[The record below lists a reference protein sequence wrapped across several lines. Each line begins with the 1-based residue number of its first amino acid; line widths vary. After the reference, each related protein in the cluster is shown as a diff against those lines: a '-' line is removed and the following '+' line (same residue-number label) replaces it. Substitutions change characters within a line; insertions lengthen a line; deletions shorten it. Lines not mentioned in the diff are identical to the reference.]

1 VGNLA
6 QAFGTTR
13 GEKQTDKKRGQ
24 KIGFIQLFITH
35 FMKKLQGITL
45 LALSFLLLQC
55 KKEEKEQVG
64 KVVVKKDATGYHLW
78 KDNKPFYING
88 AAGFEHFKE
97 LKEAGGNVMR
107 TWDTTHLQ
115 SILDSAQA
123 NGLFVMVGFP
133 MLESRYMAQ
142 FYDHDSHTQ
151 KQYEDFKK
159 VVQRYRHHPSLLIW
173 CLGNELDFPF
183 RPSYANFY
191 RTFNRLVKM
200 IKEEDP
206 DHPITTTLVNYE
218 RRPILNI
225 LTKVKGLDFIS
236 INTFGKLTHLEKDL
250 KAFEWVWNGPF
261 LITEWGANG
270 TWEADSTAW
279 GEPIEKSNTEKASIY
294 AERYRYI
301 ERMKKNEQN
310 RALGALVFYWG
321 QKQEK
326 TPTWFSLFSEDGKR
340 SQAVNVL
347 SEIWKGK
354 KEWKDAPPVLSL
366 KIDGKTAQENIL
378 LTANTWHTARIYLD
392 TKDTQ
397 ALHFKWE
404 IRPSD
409 AHSYYFK
416 NKQKLQTVEGLF
428 RSAHNAQ
435 AEFTSP
441 SQEGA
446 YRVYAQV
453 SDAHGNFTSVNTP
466 FYVLKDE

>member
-1 VGNLA
+1 MRWLNHCKNDWETK
-6 QAFGTTR
+6 QIDETR
-13 GEKQTDKKRGQ
+13 GQQ
-24 KIGFIQLFITH
+24 IGFIHPFISH
-35 FMKKLQGITL
+35 FMKKQQVITL

-55 KKEEKEQVG
+55 KKEEKEHTG

-88 AAGFEHFKE
+88 AAGYEHFKE

-123 NGLFVMVGFP
+123 YGLYVMVGFP
-133 MLESRYMAQ
+133 MLESRYMVQ
-142 FYDHDSHTQ
+142 FYDHDSRTQ
-151 KQYEDFKK
+151 KQYEDFKR
-159 VVQRYRHHPSLLIW
+159 VVQRYRKHPSLLIW

-183 RPSYANFY
+183 RPSYGKFY
-191 RTFNRLVKM
+191 ESFNRLVAM
-200 IKEEDP
+200 IKKEDP
-206 DHPITTTLVNYE
+206 DHPVTTTLVNYE

-225 LTKVKGLDFIS
+225 LSKVKGLDFIS

-261 LITEWGANG
+261 LISEWGANG

-279 GEPIEKSNTEKASIY
+279 GEPIEKSNTEKATIY

-301 ERMKKNEQN
+301 EKMRKNKQN

-347 SEIWKGK
+347 SEIWKGSK
-354 KEWKDAPPVLSL
+354 VWKDAPTLL
-366 KIDGKTAQENIL
+366 TMKIDGKIAQDNIL
-378 LTANTWHTARIYLD
+378 LTAHTAHRAKVYLD
-392 TKDTQ
+392 TKDSN
-397 ALHFKWE
+397 ALHYKWE

-416 NKQKLQTVEGLF
+416 NKQKLLPIEGLF
-428 RSAHNAQ
+428 RSSHNSQ
-435 AEFTSP
+435 AVFTAP
-441 SQEGA
+441 NAEGA
-446 YRVYAQV
+446 YRIYVQV
-453 SDAHGNFTSVNTP
+453 SDTKGNFASLNTP